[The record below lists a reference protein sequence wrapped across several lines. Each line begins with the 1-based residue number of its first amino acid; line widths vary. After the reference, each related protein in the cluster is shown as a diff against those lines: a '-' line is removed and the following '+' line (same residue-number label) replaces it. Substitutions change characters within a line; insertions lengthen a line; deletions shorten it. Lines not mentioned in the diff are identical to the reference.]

1 MNSNS
6 RQETF
11 TEHLLCSRA
20 WSISSG
26 DVSQTRQKSSSSER
40 GHSSKGAGKLQSEVN
55 GVKPRR
61 RMKGRQEG
69 FSEEVLCEQTL
80 TEGREE
86 ARQVSG
92 EKHARQRKSPC
103 KGRGRT
109 VLGNEL
115 QL

>member
-61 RMKGRQEG
+61 MKGRQEG

-92 EKHARQRKSPC
+92 GKACQAEEEPMQRPRQDC
-103 KGRGRT
+103 AW
-109 VLGNEL
+109 E
-115 QL
+115 